1 MSRPSQEVI
10 NRSRRKIY
18 KFQQFALHRELDK
31 DVIDKLDNLQG
42 ESKPAYIK
50 RLIRKDMEQS

>member
-1 MSRPSQEVI
+1 MSRPTQEVI

-18 KFQQFALHRELDK
+18 QRLTIDLHREYDK